1 MSSRFNLTA
10 AAFEHKKLVC
20 LVIAI
25 LLLYGAVSYFTLP
38 AREDPEI
45 TIREA
50 TVTTRFP
57 GMAPDRVELLIT
69 KKLEEAIRTISQVE
83 EIRSTSMTGVSIIHV
98 EIMDRYVELEDIWS
112 DLRAK
117 VSDARGNLP
126 EGAGTPQIDDDRG
139 DVSMITLA
147 LTADGFDMGRM
158 YDVAKHVRDTLYGIK
173 GTKRI
178 DLLGIQAERV
188 FLEVSNARLAQLGI
202 SPFELVSALQQQNII
217 RPGGNVNVGPQEI
230 ILEPTGNYQ
239 SVDDIGETLI
249 TLPNNADVIPLKDI
263 VSLRRDFVD
272 PPERPSYFNG
282 DQAIMFAISMV
293 SGENVLEYA
302 PRMRD
307 AIIRIEDGLPIGYAL
322 RIATYQADQ
331 VQTTINGVSVN
342 VIQTLAI
349 VLVVV
354 MLFLG
359 VRTGA
364 IVGAIV
370 PCVMLGT
377 LGIMSLAGMDLQRM
391 SLATLI
397 IALGLLVDNGI
408 VIAEDFKRRLESG
421 MERYEAMVSGGR
433 ELAMPLLTSTLTTI
447 LVFLPLMLA
456 DHMAGEY
463 TRSISLVILIS
474 LLASWVL
481 ALCVTPLLCYSF
493 IKVETDPVDES
504 RATRPEGFLYKSY
517 RAFLLSVLRF
527 KALFLILMLVALTGA
542 GALFSI
548 VPKQF
553 FPDSDRSQVLVYI
566 DLPAGTTVR
575 HTNNRMQDIFTW
587 LDDRNRFPH
596 IESHAGYVGYGGPR
610 FVLSLAPIDPAD
622 NKGFIVLNIDD
633 AKNMNSTIAE
643 LQRGFVEDHF
653 DLSARV
659 KRMFLGPSDSSEIE
673 VQVIGPD
680 ADYIYKTARRI
691 EDYLATIPGTIDIR
705 NNWENRIMKVLVQVD
720 QQRARRAGVTSEDI
734 AVSLQGYFDGS
745 EVTELREG
753 DDIIPIVFRGESA
766 ERFNLDRMRTLNVYS
781 QSRRVTV
788 PLIQVADFVPDN
800 QYARIMREDLFR
812 TVSVQARSTAMTA
825 EDLVGIIDAKIVEMR
840 MPLPP
845 NHRIEYDGVIKES
858 ADAQAA
864 LSANVPVVLG
874 VIVLLL
880 VAQFGSY
887 RRPLIIALTIPLS
900 IIGAVAGLLVMQAPF
915 GFMVTLGIYSL
926 AGIII
931 NNAIVLIDRIDIE
944 RASGKSTTDA
954 IVDASLMRARPI
966 AMTTITTILGLLPL
980 ILAVD
985 PLFYGMASVI
995 AFGLGIGTL
1004 LTLGVVP
1011 VLFALLFPDA
1021 KAADA

>member
-1 MSSRFNLTA
+1 MTPGVNLTA
-10 AAFEHKKLVC
+10 AAFDHKKLVC

-25 LLLYGAVSYFTLP
+25 LLIYGAFSYFTLP

-45 TIREA
+45 TIRGA

-69 KKLEEAIRTISQVE
+69 KKLEEAIRTIPQVE
-83 EIRSTSMTGVSIIHV
+83 EIRSTSTTGLSIIHV
-98 EIMDRYVELEDIWS
+98 EIMDRFFALEDIWS

-117 VSDARGNLP
+117 VSDARGKLP
-126 EGAGTPQIDDDRG
+126 DGAGAPQIDDDRG
-139 DVSMITLA
+139 DVSIITLA
-147 LTADGFDMGRM
+147 LLSDGFEMGQM
-158 YDVAKHVRDTLYGIK
+158 YDVAKHVRDTLYLVN

-178 DLLGIQAERV
+178 DLLSVQYERV
-188 FLEVSNARLAQLGI
+188 FLEVSNARLAQLGL
-202 SPFELVSALQQQNII
+202 SPFELISALRQQNII
-217 RPGGNVNVGPQEI
+217 RPGGNVNVGPEEI

-249 TLPNNADVIPLKDI
+249 TLPNNSDVIPLKDI
-263 VSLRRDFVD
+263 VSIRRDYAD

-282 DQAIMFAISMV
+282 EPAIMFAISML
-293 SGENVLEYA
+293 SGQNVLEYA
-302 PRMRD
+302 PRMK
-307 AIIRIEDGLPIGYAL
+307 AEIQRIEDTLPIGYEL
-322 RIATYQADQ
+322 KIATYQADQ
-331 VQTTINGVSVN
+331 VRATIDGVSLN
-342 VIQTLAI
+342 VVETLAI

-354 MLFLG
+354 MVFLG

-377 LGIMSLAGMDLQRM
+377 LGIMSLAGMELQRM

-408 VIAEDFKRRLESG
+408 VVAEDFKRRLESG
-421 MERYEAMVSGGR
+421 MDRYEAMVSGGR
-433 ELAMPLLTSTLTTI
+433 ELAIPLLTSTLTTI
-447 LVFLPLMLA
+447 LVFMPLMLA
-456 DHMAGEY
+456 EHMASEY

-474 LLASWVL
+474 LMASWVL
-481 ALCVTPLLCYSF
+481 ALCATPLLCYAF
-493 IKVETDPVDES
+493 IKVRPVPDNAAHDMHPNG
-504 RATRPEGFLYKSY
+504 RLFTAYAVFLK
-517 RAFLLSVLRF
+517 AVLRF
-527 KALFLILMLVALTGA
+527 KIPFLVLMVAALA
-542 GALFSI
+542 GTVLLFGQ

-553 FPDSDRSQVLVYI
+553 FPNSDRSQVLVYI
-566 DLPAGTTVR
+566 DLPAGTPVR
-575 HTNNRMQDIFTW
+575 YTNTRMQDIFAW
-587 LDDRNRFPH
+587 LDDRERFPH
-596 IESHAGYVGYGGPR
+596 IESHVGYVGYGGPR

-622 NKGFIVLNIDD
+622 NKGFIVLNIDEAESMD
-633 AKNMNSTIAE
+633 KTIAA
-643 LQRGFVEDHF
+643 LQRGFIEDHF
-653 DLSARV
+653 DLQARV

-680 ADYIYKTARRI
+680 AGFIFRTARQI
-691 EDYLATIPGTIDIR
+691 EDYLSTIPGTIDIR
-705 NNWENRIMKVLVQVD
+705 NNWENRIMKVLVRVD

-734 AVSLQGYFDGS
+734 AISLQGYFDGT

-766 ERFNLDRMRTLNVYS
+766 ERLNLDRMRTLNVYS

-800 QYARIMREDLFR
+800 QYARIVREDLFR
-812 TVSVQARSTAMTA
+812 TVSVQARSTVMTA
-825 EDLVGIIDAKIVEMR
+825 EDLADVIDAKIVAMR
-840 MPLPP
+840 QSLPP
-845 NHRIEYDGVIKES
+845 NHSIEYDGVVKES

-900 IIGAVAGLLVMQAPF
+900 AIGAIAGLLVMQAPF

-944 RASGKSTTDA
+944 RAAGKTNTDA
-954 IVDASLMRARPI
+954 IIDACLLRVRPI
-966 AMTTITTILGLLPL
+966 AMTTITTILGLMPL
-980 ILAVD
+980 IVTVD
-985 PLFYGMASVI
+985 PLFYGMACVI

-1011 VLFALLFPDA
+1011 ALFALLFPDG
-1021 KAADA
+1021 KTG

>member
-1 MSSRFNLTA
+1 MMSRFNLTA
-10 AAFEHKKLVC
+10 LAFEHKKLVC

-25 LLLYGAVSYFTLP
+25 LLIYGAFSYFTLP

-69 KKLEEAIRTISQVE
+69 KKLEEAIRTIPQVE

-98 EIMDRYVELEDIWS
+98 EIMDRYFALEDIWT

-117 VSDARGNLP
+117 VTDARGNLP
-126 EGAGTPQIDDDRG
+126 EGTGAPRIDDDRG

-147 LTADGFDMGRM
+147 LTSDGFDMGLM
-158 YDVAKHVRDTLYGIK
+158 YDVAKHVRDTLYLVE

-178 DLLGIQAERV
+178 DLFGVQEERV

-202 SPFELVSALQQQNII
+202 SPFELISALQQQNII
-217 RPGGNVNVGPQEI
+217 HPGGDINVGAKEI
-230 ILEPTGNYQ
+230 ILEPTGNYR
-239 SVDDIGETLI
+239 SVEDIGETLI
-249 TLPNNADVIPLKDI
+249 TLQNNADVIPLKDI
-263 VSLRRDFVD
+263 VSLRRDFAD

-282 DQAIMFAISMV
+282 EQAIVFAISML
-293 SGENVLEYA
+293 SGQNVLEYS
-302 PRMRD
+302 PRMRE
-307 AIIRIEDGLPIGYAL
+307 AIQRIEESLPVGYQL
-322 RIATYQADQ
+322 QVATYQADQ
-331 VQTTINGVSVN
+331 VRATVNGVSLN
-342 VIQTLAI
+342 VLETLAI

-377 LGIMSLAGMDLQRM
+377 LGIMSLSGMELQRM

-408 VIAEDFKRRLESG
+408 VIAEDFKRRLVETG
-421 MERYEAMVSGGR
+421 MDRYEAMISGGR
-433 ELAMPLLTSTLTTI
+433 ELALPLLTSTLTTI

-456 DHMAGEY
+456 EHMASEY

-474 LLASWVL
+474 LMTSWVL
-481 ALCVTPLLCYSF
+481 ALCATPLLCYAF
-493 IKVETDPVDES
+493 IKVDPQAGDAGAEKKPQG
-504 RATRPEGFLYKSY
+504 RLYSVY
-517 RAFLLSVLRF
+517 GALLALALRF
-527 KALFLILMLVALTGA
+527 KIPFLLLMVVALVGSVS
-542 GALFSI
+542 LFGQ

-553 FPDSDRSQVLVYI
+553 FPDSDRSQVLVYV
-566 DLPAGTTVR
+566 DLPAGTPVA
-575 HTNNRMQDIFTW
+575 HTNQRMQDIFAW
-587 LDDRNRFPH
+587 LDDRERFPH
-596 IESHAGYVGYGGPR
+596 IVSHAGYVGYGGPR

-622 NKGFIVLNIDD
+622 NKGFIVLNIDEPE
-633 AKNMNSTIAE
+633 NMDSTISA
-643 LQRGFVEDHF
+643 LQRGFIEDHF

-680 ADYIYKTARRI
+680 ADYIYRTAQRI
-691 EDYLATIPGTIDIR
+691 EDYLATLPGTIDIR

-734 AVSLQGYFDGS
+734 AVSMQGYFDGT

-753 DDIIPIVFRGESA
+753 DDIIPIVFRGESK

-781 QSRRVTV
+781 QSRGVTV

-812 TVSVQARSTAMTA
+812 TVSVQARSTVMTA
-825 EDLVGIIDAKIVEMR
+825 EDLVQVIDAEIVEMR
-840 MPLPP
+840 KTLPP
-845 NHRIEYDGVIKES
+845 NHRIEYDGVVKDS
-858 ADAQAA
+858 ADAQTA

-874 VIVLLL
+874 VIVVLL

-900 IIGAVAGLLVMQAPF
+900 AIGAVAGLLLMQAPF

-944 RASGKSTTDA
+944 RAAGKSNTDA
-954 IVDASLMRARPI
+954 IIDACMMRARPI

-980 ILAVD
+980 IVTVD

-1011 VLFALLFPDA
+1011 VLFALMFPDGKEA
-1021 KAADA
+1021 

>member
-1 MSSRFNLTA
+1 MTSRFNLTA
-10 AAFEHKKLVC
+10 AAFENKKLVC

-25 LLLYGAVSYFTLP
+25 LLIYGAVSYFTLP

-69 KKLEEAIRTISQVE
+69 KKLEEAIRTIPQVE

-98 EIMDRYVELEDIWS
+98 EIMDRYFALEDIWS
-112 DLRAK
+112 DLRSK
-117 VSDARGNLP
+117 VTDARGKLP
-126 EGAGTPQIDDDRG
+126 EGTGAPQIDDDRG
-139 DVSMITLA
+139 DVSIITLA
-147 LTADGFDMGRM
+147 LKADGFDMGQM
-158 YDVAKHVRDTLYGIK
+158 YDVAKHVRDTLYLVG

-178 DLLGIQAERV
+178 DLLGVQAERV

-202 SPFELVSALQQQNII
+202 SPFELISALQQQNII
-217 RPGGNVNVGPQEI
+217 RPGGNVNVGSKEI

-239 SVDDIGETLI
+239 SVEDIGETLI

-263 VSLRRDFVD
+263 VAIRRDFAD

-282 DQAIMFAISMV
+282 EQAIMFAISML
-293 SGENVLEYA
+293 SGQNVLEYA
-302 PRMRD
+302 PRMRN
-307 AIIRIEDGLPIGYAL
+307 AIQRIEDTLPVGFEL
-322 RIATYQADQ
+322 EIATYQADQ
-331 VQTTINGVSVN
+331 VRTTIDGVSLN
-342 VIQTLAI
+342 VVQTLVI
-349 VLVVV
+349 VLGVV

-377 LGIMSLAGMDLQRM
+377 LGIMSLTGMELQRM

-433 ELAMPLLTSTLTTI
+433 ELALPLLTSTLTTI

-456 DHMAGEY
+456 EHMASEY

-474 LLASWVL
+474 LMTSWVL
-481 ALCVTPLLCYSF
+481 ALCATPLLCYTF
-493 IKVETDPVDES
+493 IKVAPVPDNAAHEM
-504 RATRPEGFLYKSY
+504 RPQGRLYTGY
-517 RAFLLSVLRF
+517 AAFLAGILRF
-527 KALFLILMLVALTGA
+527 KIPFLLLMLVALVGS
-542 GALFSI
+542 GFLFGK

-553 FPDSDRSQVLVYI
+553 FPDSDRSQILVYV
-566 DLPAGTTVR
+566 DLPAGTPVR
-575 HTNNRMQDIFTW
+575 HTDERMQDIFAW
-587 LDDRNRFPH
+587 LDNRERFPH
-596 IESHAGYVGYGGPR
+596 IVSHVGYVGYGGPR
-610 FVLSLAPIDPAD
+610 FVLSLAPVDPAD
-622 NKGFIVLNIDD
+622 NKGFIVLNID
-633 AKNMNSTIAE
+633 AAENMDRTIAA
-643 LQRGFVEDHF
+643 LQQGFIEDHF

-680 ADYIYKTARRI
+680 ADYIYRTAQGI
-691 EDYLATIPGTIDIR
+691 EDYLSTIPGTIDIR
-705 NNWENRIMKVLVQVD
+705 NNWENRIMKVLIQVD

-734 AVSLQGYFDGS
+734 AVSLQGYFDGTA
-745 EVTELREG
+745 VTELREE

-812 TVSVQARSTAMTA
+812 TVSVQARSTVMTA
-825 EDLVGIIDAKIVEMR
+825 EDLVAVIDARIAEMR
-840 MPLPP
+840 HSLPP
-845 NHRIEYDGVIKES
+845 NHRIEYDGVVKES
-858 ADAQAA
+858 AEAQTA

-887 RRPLIIALTIPLS
+887 RRPIIIALTIPLS
-900 IIGAVAGLLVMQAPF
+900 AIGAVAGLLLMQAPF
-915 GFMVTLGIYSL
+915 GFMVTLGLYSL

-944 RASGKSTTDA
+944 RGAGKSTTDA
-954 IVDASLMRARPI
+954 IIDACLLRARPI
-966 AMTTITTILGLLPL
+966 AMTTITTILGLMPL
-980 ILAVD
+980 IVSVD
-985 PLFYGMASVI
+985 PLFYGMACVI

-1011 VLFALLFPDA
+1011 ALFALLFPDG
-1021 KAADA
+1021 KGADA